1 MLYCRSLEVI
11 CVYVCMYIYIYIK
24 YTHTRC
30 IKKQGHRIANKDTY
44 SQSYCFFSSHA
55 RMWELDHNEGWAL
68 KNWCFWSVVL
78 EKTLESPLDS
88 KEIKS
93 VNPKG
98 NQPWIFIGRT
108 DAEAEASTLWPSVL
122 QFMGVSKSQTQLRNW
137 TKTRIFRGRDIPLI
151 WEVQESLGNW
161 GGIWV
166 VPQNFCRVR
175 VCADERNGSI
185 HDQRGR
191 KQKKEEGKSMRGQT
205 RKYR

>member
-1 MLYCRSLEVI
+1 MRPLVVGPLVWAQFDWYPV
-11 CVYVCMYIYIYIK
+11 VMYECESW
-24 YTHTRC
+24 T
-30 IKKQGHRIANKDTY
+30 IKKADCRRTDAFKAWCWRRLL
-44 SQSYCFFSSHA
+44 S
-55 RMWELDHNEGWAL
+55 RLD
-68 KNWCFWSVVL
+68 C
-78 EKTLESPLDS
+78 
-88 KEIKS
+88 KETKP

-108 DAEAEASTLWPSVL
+108 DAEAEASTLRPSVL

-205 RKYR
+205 RK

>member
-1 MLYCRSLEVI
+1 M
-11 CVYVCMYIYIYIK
+11 YVYIYIK

-98 NQPWIFIGRT
+98 NQPWIFTGKT
-108 DAEAEASTLWPSVL
+108 DAEAPILWPPDV
-122 QFMGVSKSQTQLRNW
+122 KSWLIGKDPNAAKDWGQKEKGATENELVGWHHSLNGHEFEQTPGDSEGQGTLMCC
-137 TKTRIFRGRDIPLI
+137 
-151 WEVQESLGNW
+151 SLW
-161 GGIWV
+161 GG
-166 VPQNFCRVR
+166 
-175 VCADERNGSI
+175 
-185 HDQRGR
+185 
-191 KQKKEEGKSMRGQT
+191 KESDRT
-205 RKYR
+205 